1 MEGTRVQLA
10 APEAVELPG
19 LTFTVIHR
27 CVWKGRRKCV
37 ASLGVLHSVHLRFSY
52 CGTRDCMPSYH
63 FPHKFTGR
71 GGSDSA
77 CFLFSQI
84 MLFLNDFFRFASLSS
99 SFASFKSR
107 VDGSGLLTGRSCSE
121 AGHLTVCAFQIGR
134 WARFTLF
141 QILHSH
147 HLPLSSSNSVRR

>member
-1 MEGTRVQLA
+1 MQLA

-84 MLFLNDFFRFASLSS
+84 MLFLNDFFSICVVIFIICLLQVSGRRQWTSDWPQLL
-99 SFASFKSR
+99 
-107 VDGSGLLTGRSCSE
+107 GSGALDRLR
-121 AGHLTVCAFQIGR
+121 
-134 WARFTLF
+134 
-141 QILHSH
+141 
-147 HLPLSSSNSVRR
+147 LSDWPMGTIYFIPDSALSPPPPIFI